1 MEGATNSSERTAL
14 VNGVS
19 GARLLVA
26 LTTSV
31 GLAASAG
38 FATAYGLPAL
48 AASWGEIDR
57 LAAVITLEV
66 YLAII
71 AGHVIAFGGLQRLVD
86 CVRLRAT
93 TSHELVAGLAVW
105 AAALVAAAALYLVF
119 SPFVWPLTSVRDALL
134 WVGADGGRLADADSL
149 LFILAAGR
157 AAVVAPFAEELLFRG
172 ALFGW
177 LRRRLP
183 AYGTTLITATLFALA
198 HPLPVLWPGAFA
210 FGIGAAWF
218 RERSD
223 SVTPF
228 VIMHIIN
235 NVALIAISYWVTGWN
250 VPDLFGPASA
260 MLATPAEPM
269 V

>member
-1 MEGATNSSERTAL
+1 MEVATDTSERAL
-14 VNGVS
+14 LMNGVS
-19 GARLLVA
+19 GARLLAA

-31 GLAASAG
+31 GLAVPLG
-38 FATAYGLPAL
+38 VATAYALPVL

-71 AGHVIAFGGLQRLVD
+71 AGHVIAFGGPSRMFACL
-86 CVRLRAT
+86 RLRST
-93 TSHELVAGLAVW
+93 TARELVAGLAVW
-105 AAALVAAAALYLVF
+105 VAALAGGAVLYLVL
-119 SPFVWPLTSVRDALL
+119 SLFVWPMTAVGDALL
-134 WVGADGGRLADADSL
+134 WVGADGGRLADADPL
-149 LFILAAGR
+149 LFTIAAGR
-157 AAVVAPFAEELLFRG
+157 AAVVAPFAEELMFRG

-183 AYGTTLITATLFALA
+183 GSAAILFVAALFALA
-198 HPLPVLWPGAFA
+198 HPLPVLWPAAFS

-228 VIMHIIN
+228 VIMHIVS
-235 NVALIAISYWVTGWN
+235 NVALIAISYWAAGWN
-250 VPDLFGPASA
+250 VPDQFGPASA
-260 MLATPAEPM
+260 VAGDIFTSGL
-269 V
+269 

>member
-1 MEGATNSSERTAL
+1 MEDATSSSERTLL

-19 GARLLVA
+19 GAQLLVA
-26 LTTSV
+26 LATSV
-31 GLAASAG
+31 GLAIPAG
-38 FATAYGLPAL
+38 FATAYGLPPL
-48 AASWGEIDR
+48 ASSWGEIDR
-57 LAAVITLEV
+57 LAAVIALEV

-71 AGHVIAFGGLQRLVD
+71 AGHVIAFGGLKRLVD
-86 CVRLRAT
+86 CVRLRAA
-93 TSHELVAGLAVW
+93 TSRDIVAGLAVLAVALI
-105 AAALVAAAALYLVF
+105 AAAVLYLVL
-119 SPFVWPLTSVRDALL
+119 SPVVWPLSSVRDALL
-134 WVGADGGRLADADSL
+134 WVGADGGRLADADPI

-157 AAVVAPFAEELLFRG
+157 AAVVAPFAEELWFRG

-177 LRRRLP
+177 VRRWVP
-183 AYGTTLITATLFALA
+183 AYATTLITATLFALA

-260 MLATPAEPM
+260 MLSTTAEPM